1 MNGEELLNVFLEW
14 IEKERPERFFPLK
27 YVYDS
32 TEMIMWE
39 RSKYVPDYT
48 WKITVAK
55 ECCYGAYDALMFR
68 KCDGV
73 TREIIPIEVKAD
85 TDILDD
91 RLRAQLWVH
100 IKNYGKSMLILGK
113 EQAYK
118 IKKRKI
124 HKMLP
129 TEIWNYTGDGFK
141 QLTEPIAKFHNHGCA
156 TVSQRALEK
165 AFGIHEPKI
174 LRKLQRKAHYIRA
187 VLAALEENQYRY
199 NNEEKFNNREA
210 ELARELFGVPINS
223 ELCEPSSELDVSDV
237 LSTGFSDKTLQQ
249 KLSVGGNKTQ

>member
-1 MNGEELLNVFLEW
+1 MNGDELLTVFLEW

-32 TEMIMWE
+32 TEMLMWE
-39 RSKYVPDYT
+39 RSKYIPDYT

-85 TDILDD
+85 TDTLDD

-100 IKNYGKSMLILGK
+100 LRNYGKSMLILGK

-129 TEIWNYTGDGFK
+129 TEIWNYTGNGFK
-141 QLTEPIAKFHNHGCA
+141 QLTESIAKFHNHGSA
-156 TVSQRALEK
+156 AISQRALEK
-165 AFGIHEPKI
+165 AFGIHEPSE
-174 LRKLQRKAHYIRA
+174 LRKLQRKAHYISA
-187 VLAALEENQYRY
+187 VLAALEFNQYRY
-199 NNEEKFNNREA
+199 GEETKFTKREA
-210 ELARELFGVPINS
+210 ELACELFGVPIPS
-223 ELCEPSSELDVSDV
+223 KLCEASSEFDVSTV
-237 LSTGFSDKTLQQ
+237 ASTGFSDKTLQK
-249 KLSVGGNKTQ
+249 KLVGGK